1 MNKKLFIDSY
11 IEKISKRFK
20 LTNDLAFE
28 IFVNSIIL
36 NKDFDDIFEN
46 ISTIEKGKKG
56 QWTGSNDG
64 GFDGICIDEDELS
77 LVVIQIKNQTN
88 FGDNEISKFIN
99 DFENIFIYDNRANI
113 KLNKTV
119 VSKKDEYISIIKSGY
134 IIEPKLY
141 FVFNGEIDH
150 KNQER
155 IKNFSNS
162 CEYLEIL
169 DSNLLYEKIESI
181 VFQNKTRKNIEF
193 SFKAQ
198 KSNISFK
205 NDPQGLI
212 SYSLANVKAV
222 NFRLEALELCKLLD
236 KEKSINKNIDTLFSK
251 NIRGYLGQNKTNNK
265 IKQTLLGE
273 DAEYFPFLNNGI
285 TVIAQIVNIP
295 KQMNAGIYNIATTNP
310 VIVNGLQT
318 TRVMYDVYQK
328 DSSMLEDVYII
339 VRLYETNG
347 FIPELCG

>member
-64 GFDGICIDEDELS
+64 GFDGIYIDEDELS

-88 FGDNEISKFIN
+88 IGDNEISKFIN

-222 NFRLEALELCKLLD
+222 NFRLA
-236 KEKSINKNIDTLFSK
+236 
-251 NIRGYLGQNKTNNK
+251 
-265 IKQTLLGE
+265 
-273 DAEYFPFLNNGI
+273 
-285 TVIAQIVNIP
+285 
-295 KQMNAGIYNIATTNP
+295 
-310 VIVNGLQT
+310 
-318 TRVMYDVYQK
+318 
-328 DSSMLEDVYII
+328 
-339 VRLYETNG
+339 
-347 FIPELCG
+347 